1 MVQPEIRP
9 THSPVEVGRLSHR
22 WHGFYTFF
30 NTFQVVGLGI
40 SEPSTSINRMVCEQ
54 SVTMPILR
62 SWRIHLMIQTYSN
75 SYDRHPWQPLRWR
88 NLLHVNWVWK
98 TKDSSQG
105 PFSEDSCDMFW
116 MVFGVFWVHHCTS
129 IAHKNPELLSS
140 HFFTLTPLSFDVCF
154 FFSGLSMM
162 VFESS
167 CWTISCC
174 FWQADGF
181 AWEWTDKGDTTKCM
195 TKGPSCIEA
204 RDG

>member
-1 MVQPEIRP
+1 MQSSLPSQGTYANGISELWDLDSNQLWMVQPEIRP

-22 WHGFYTFF
+22 WHCFYTFF

-40 SEPSTSINRMVCEQ
+40 SEPSTSINRMVCVQ

-62 SWRIHLMIQTYSN
+62 SWRIHLMIPTYSN

-105 PFSEDSCDMFW
+105 PFSEDSCHMFW

-129 IAHKNPELLSS
+129 IAHKNSEFLSS

-154 FFSGLSMM
+154 FSWF
-162 VFESS
+162 
-167 CWTISCC
+167 IH
-174 FWQADGF
+174 DGF
-181 AWEWTDKGDTTKCM
+181 WVQLLKN
-195 TKGPSCIEA
+195 
-204 RDG
+204 